1 MSSQHRL
8 PSVEV
13 LGLYSLAADHARYI
27 RFLQE
32 KLASEDSTNLDD
44 EERPLT
50 EEERAELE
58 AALRLNMGDA
68 VMIEAVVSHADA
80 SFDVGAF
87 AQRTLPYRR
96 AIGRSPGTRG
106 FSRPTE
112 TRCST
117 SDRGNNRQTTSGFGS
132 SSSFTFGSRISLCS
146 RATGNLRCH
155 RFNLCPNDCGGW
167 RPMSFPSGAF
177 PHRSRSTI
185 FRLAISQSRNI

>member
-87 AQRTLPYRR
+87 AQPDPALPESNWQVAWNERFLT
-96 AIGRSPGTRG
+96 ADGDALLNE
-106 FSRPTE
+106 RPWE
-112 TRCST
+112 
-117 SDRGNNRQTTSGFGS
+117 QP
-132 SSSFTFGSRISLCS
+132 
-146 RATGNLRCH
+146 
-155 RFNLCPNDCGGW
+155 PNDERLRLVFVIHFWKPDLPLQSSYGQLALPPIQPLPERLW
-167 RPMSFPSGAF
+167 
-177 PHRSRSTI
+177 
-185 FRLAISQSRNI
+185 RLAPYELP